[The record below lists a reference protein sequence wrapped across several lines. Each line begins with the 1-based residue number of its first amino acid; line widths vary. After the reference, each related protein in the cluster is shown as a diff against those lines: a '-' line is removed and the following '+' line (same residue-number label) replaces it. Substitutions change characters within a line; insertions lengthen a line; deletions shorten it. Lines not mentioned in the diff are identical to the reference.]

1 MKTNNAIL
9 ELQPYWTGTTWA
21 FDDHRVGLIE
31 EPFVLG
37 ADQMITEVLKAK
49 RANMDSVKQGF
60 RMQFSS
66 NRFPQSD
73 ITIQFVREEA
83 GGAWYTV
90 CDSTHESMQL
100 LVDSKF
106 QGWLCPAMYH
116 YFASAPAH
124 IYMRAEV

>member
-21 FDDHRVGLIE
+21 FDDQRVGLIE

-37 ADQMITEVLKAK
+37 ADHMITEVLQAK
-49 RANMDSVKQGF
+49 EADMDSVKKGF

-73 ITIQFVREEA
+73 IAIQFVREEA
-83 GGAWYTV
+83 GGAWYSV
-90 CDSTHESMQL
+90 CDSPHEAMQS
-100 LVDSKF
+100 LVDNQF

-116 YFASAPAH
+116 YFASAPEH
-124 IYMRAEV
+124 IYMRVEV